1 MVNLIT
7 AIAFDPEMNLGRAY
21 NNIMSRLND
30 DDWCC
35 FIDHDVMFTTKRW
48 YQQICDVIE
57 DRPDAGIITCLT
69 NRVGNPNQIFHS
81 YPDDESEHNIIYHR
95 ALGEKLAKETLIR
108 DVTNQHHKQLISGML
123 MCISKKVW
131 NQIGGF
137 KDGFL
142 GVDNRAHTD
151 VRDIGYKVYCIDS
164 LYVYHWYRADGVH
177 PCKT

>member
-21 NNIMSRLND
+21 NSIMYRLGYD
-30 DDWCC
+30 EWCC
-35 FIDHDVMFTTKRW
+35 FIDHDVMFTTKKW
-48 YQQICDVIE
+48 YQQICDCI
-57 DRPDAGIITCLT
+57 DARPDAGIFTCVT
-69 NRVGNPNQIFHS
+69 NRIGNPDQRRFELDN
-81 YPDDESEHNIIYHR
+81 EHDIRIHR
-95 ALGEKLAKETLIR
+95 KFGEKLAIETRIR
-108 DVTNQHHKQLISGML
+108 DITHKQPISGML
-123 MCISKKVW
+123 LCISKKAW
-131 NQIGGF
+131 NEIGGF

-142 GVDNRAHTD
+142 GVDNRAHID